1 LLKYIYQSKRGA
13 KMEKIGIGIGI
24 IIKNKEN
31 KILMLL
37 RNDDAKK
44 ADSDMR
50 LEGTWTLPSGKV
62 KFGETIEEAGIRKT
76 KQECNLDVSKIK
88 VICVQN
94 DVNKYAQFATFGLI
108 AEEYSGNIKLPKTD
122 ELVKYD
128 WFAVN
133 DMPEN
138 TCIPTRKIIEKY
150 LSKEFYNG

>member
-1 LLKYIYQSKRGA
+1 
-13 KMEKIGIGIGI
+13 MEKIGIGVGI
-24 IIKNKEN
+24 IIKNKED

-88 VICVQN
+88 VMCVQN

-108 AEEYSGNIKLPKTD
+108 AEEYSGTIKLPKTD
-122 ELVKYD
+122 ELIKYD
-128 WFAVN
+128 WFDVN

-138 TCIPTRKIIEKY
+138 TCIPTKIFFITF
-150 LSKEFYNG
+150 LSP

>member
-1 LLKYIYQSKRGA
+1 
-13 KMEKIGIGIGI
+13 MEKIGIGIGI

-62 KFGETIEEAGIRKT
+62 KFWETIEEAGIRKT

-138 TCIPTRKIIEKY
+138 TCIPTRRIIEKY

>member
-1 LLKYIYQSKRGA
+1 
-13 KMEKIGIGIGI
+13 MEKIGIGVGI

-94 DVNKYAQFATFGLI
+94 DVNKYAQYATFGLI
-108 AEEYSGNIKLPKTD
+108 AEEYSGDIKLPKTD
-122 ELVKYD
+122 ELIKYD
-128 WFAVN
+128 WFAIN
-133 DMPEN
+133 DLPGN
-138 TCIPTRKIIEKY
+138 TCLPTKRIIEKY
-150 LSKEFYNG
+150 LNKIFYNG